1 MVKYPLFPR
10 WSSIHFFPNRAW
22 YFLIQKIKVSIKI
35 NYVTCPSTYRL
46 IKCWFLST
54 LNKKFIKMKEKNNK
68 FFNNWFKLS
77 KNKDFSHGFLL
88 RSNFFLDLTSQGQG
102 GTDHIK
108 LILEIFFDHSIID
121 SQSLQK
127 IQKQKCLP
135 DRNF

>member
-1 MVKYPLFPR
+1 MVRHPLFSKMVKYP
-10 WSSIHFFPNRAW
+10 FFPNWTRK
-22 YFLIQKIKVSIKI
+22 FFKIQKIKVWIKI
-35 NYVTCPSTYRL
+35 NYVTCPSAYRL

-54 LNKKFIKMKEKNNK
+54 WNKKFIKMKEKNYK

-88 RSNFFLDLTSQGQG
+88 RSNFFLDSQGQG